1 VQAAI
6 YYPSRAWVIWKEK
19 GANALECQQS
29 TERQT
34 AREGTGR
41 DGDSEQSDRDVA
53 KHSVGLTNAKTSEG
67 RPCLHK
73 VGASYTELDIWFRN
87 TLCLW
92 GNR

>member
-1 VQAAI
+1 MEREGCQC
-6 YYPSRAWVIWKEK
+6 SRVPAKHRETVAW
-19 GANALECQQS
+19 
-29 TERQT
+29 
-34 AREGTGR
+34 EGTGR